1 MARVN
6 HPDPTEAALSCSLN
20 FQGAEHNCR
29 QSCLSIPQSRP
40 LWVCI
45 FDKHTQLL
53 FVSNWKWSVARRRCR
68 AVTGPLTPTYCSPG
82 CTVSLVKS
90 FPSSACIAL
99 TNAVR
104 CSGGNVFNDSCRI
117 SNLAAIFN
125 ATSQYY
131 RRSAAQALIS
141 PLAHVEAHVSDRQS

>member
-6 HPDPTEAALSCSLN
+6 HPDAMEAAVSCSLN
-20 FQGAEHNCR
+20 FQGAEHSCR

-68 AVTGPLTPTYCSPG
+68 AVTGPFSPAYSSPG

-99 TNAVR
+99 TSPVR
-104 CSGGNVFNDSCRI
+104 CSGGNVFSDSCRRMI
-117 SNLAAIFN
+117 WYADGHGPGTRSSVTCTDGAG
-125 ATSQYY
+125 SQES
-131 RRSAAQALIS
+131 R
-141 PLAHVEAHVSDRQS
+141 EDED

>member
-45 FDKHTQLL
+45 FEMQTQLL

-68 AVTGPLTPTYCSPG
+68 AATGPFSPEYSSPG
-82 CTVSLVKS
+82 CTVSLVLS
-90 FPSSACIAL
+90 FPSSASIAL
-99 TNAVR
+99 TSPV
-104 CSGGNVFNDSCRI
+104 CCLGGNVFSDSCRSMI
-117 SNLAAIFN
+117 WKADDLYTA
-125 ATSQYY
+125 
-131 RRSAAQALIS
+131 
-141 PLAHVEAHVSDRQS
+141 